1 MNVEEKGGG
10 CIGDEGGWGL
20 QRKKGKEGVGGRYE
34 LDDGGVG
41 RLNQAPK
48 QFSCVLK
55 ILEHLIVVECQG
67 TFCIGKLTVEISGER
82 TVMAPNPRVSAA
94 FKAMAEL
101 GINEKQVKPVLKNL
115 LRLFD
120 RNWEL
125 IEEENYRV
133 LLDAIFDA
141 EDTQGV
147 EEKEEKKKSK
157 NYDEEDMEEEPQLR
171 REPARPSKRIH
182 SSGDEGS
189 SQKKK
194 STNADPEDNMGE
206 ALTQAHQPERPLKRL
221 RKTHGGLLS
230 PSPSTCNPMLPRDI
244 TRSPDSRAELQQPVS
259 PHLGNKNKGKQPV
272 VSNPLAQHGK
282 RSTESGIIFLPKQRV
297 DTHQLMKPKDEPFT
311 DDMAQD
317 EVPIAV
323 ILPDPSS
330 KENPPIQNGA
340 TREQNDQEPV
350 ASQERESTRSDII
363 ASSNERNTNFEFA
376 TVEEESSNL
385 EVASSPLGEVKLLF
399 SCNSA
404 VGRLDFHMPKLEAII
419 KLTEEKYL
427 HSYKIIDPN
436 FSLKNLLGHMCES
449 FLELGTNSNGESQ
462 DGSISVSPNLDALK
476 KTTACD
482 SVHGTKESLN
492 GPVSIECP
500 TAVTASQVPRL
511 PLSLNGVG
519 ECRQAGERA
528 DSNGFAEVDKE
539 GELEDSRG
547 LVVVQH
553 CDLPSDDLRSYHD
566 INDITKGEERVKIP
580 WVNEKNNEC
589 PPAFFYISQSLVFQD
604 AAINLR
610 LSGIGDANCCP
621 TCFGDCLLA
630 SVPCVCAS
638 QTEGDFAY
646 TQEGLLNEDFLEECI
661 SMTRNP
667 QQHRPFY
674 CKSCP
679 LERVKNDDCLEP
691 CKGHLRRQ
699 FIKECWSK
707 CGCHR
712 QCGNRVVQRG
722 LNWKLQVFF
731 TAEGKG
737 WGLRTL
743 EDLPK
748 GAFVC
753 EYVGEVLTSKE
764 LHERNIKSSRSGK
777 RPYPV
782 LLDANWA
789 SKADLRNEEALCLD
803 ATNYGNVARFINHR
817 CLDANLAEIPVE
829 VETPDHCYYHLAFFT
844 TRKVNALEEL
854 TWDYGIDFDD
864 HDHPVKVFQC
874 LCGSKFCR
882 NMKRSNRSRSAS
894 IAR

>member
-1 MNVEEKGGG
+1 
-10 CIGDEGGWGL
+10 
-20 QRKKGKEGVGGRYE
+20 
-34 LDDGGVG
+34 
-41 RLNQAPK
+41 
-48 QFSCVLK
+48 
-55 ILEHLIVVECQG
+55 
-67 TFCIGKLTVEISGER
+67 
-82 TVMAPNPRVSAA
+82 MAPNPRVNAA

-120 RNWEL
+120 KNWEL

-133 LLDAIFDA
+133 LVDAIFDA

-147 EEKEEKKKSK
+147 EEKKEKKKSK

-194 STNADPEDNMGE
+194 STNTDPEDNIGE
-206 ALTQAHQPERPLKRL
+206 ELPLPHQPERPLKRL
-221 RKTHGGLLS
+221 RKTHGGQLS
-230 PSPSTCNPMLPRDI
+230 PSPSTCNPMLGGPLLIRPKVEKDELL
-244 TRSPDSRAELQQPVS
+244 TRSPDSRAELHQPVS
-259 PHLGNKNKGKQPV
+259 PHLSNKNKGKQPV
-272 VSNPLAQHGK
+272 ASNPVPQHGK
-282 RSTESGIIFLPKQRV
+282 RITESGIVLLPKHRV
-297 DTHQLMKPKDEPFT
+297 DNHQLMKPKDEPFT

-330 KENPPIQNGA
+330 KEKPPLQNGA
-340 TREQNDQEPV
+340 TGEQNDQEPV
-350 ASQERESTRSDII
+350 ASQERESTRNDIVS
-363 ASSNERNTNFEFA
+363 SSNERNTNFELA
-376 TVEEESSNL
+376 TLEEESSNL
-385 EVASSPLGEVKLLF
+385 EVASSPLGE
-399 SCNSA
+399 
-404 VGRLDFHMPKLEAII
+404 
-419 KLTEEKYL
+419 
-427 HSYKIIDPN
+427 
-436 FSLKNLLGHMCES
+436 
-449 FLELGTNSNGESQ
+449 
-462 DGSISVSPNLDALK
+462 DGSISASPNLDALK
-476 KTTACD
+476 KTTAWD
-482 SVHGTKESLN
+482 SVHGTKETLCMQPCSLN
-492 GPVSIECP
+492 GPVGIECP
-500 TAVTASQVPRL
+500 TAVTAPEIPRL

-553 CDLPSDDLRSYHD
+553 CDLPPDDLRSYHD
-566 INDITKGEERVKIP
+566 IDDITKGEERVKIP
-580 WVNEKNNEC
+580 WLNEKNNEY
-589 PPAFFYISQSLVFQD
+589 PPSFFYISRSLVFQD

-621 TCFGDCLLA
+621 TCFGDCLSA
-630 SVPCVCAS
+630 SVPCACAS

-646 TQEGLLNEDFLEECI
+646 TQEGLLRDDFLEECI
-661 SMTRNP
+661 SMIRNP

-722 LNWKLQVFF
+722 LNCKLQVFF
-731 TAEGKG
+731 TSEGKG

-782 LLDANWA
+782 RLDANWA
-789 SKADLRNEEALCLD
+789 SKADLRDKEALCLD

-817 CLDANLAEIPVE
+817 CLDANLVEIPVE
-829 VETPDHCYYHLAFFT
+829 VESPDHCYYHLAFFT
-844 TRKVNALEEL
+844 TRKVDALEEL

-874 LCGSKFCR
+874 QCGSKFCR
-882 NMKRSNRSRSAS
+882 NMKRSNRSRSGS

>member
-1 MNVEEKGGG
+1 
-10 CIGDEGGWGL
+10 
-20 QRKKGKEGVGGRYE
+20 
-34 LDDGGVG
+34 
-41 RLNQAPK
+41 
-48 QFSCVLK
+48 
-55 ILEHLIVVECQG
+55 
-67 TFCIGKLTVEISGER
+67 
-82 TVMAPNPRVSAA
+82 MAPNPRVNAA

-120 RNWEL
+120 KNWEL

-133 LLDAIFDA
+133 LVDAIFDA

-147 EEKEEKKKSK
+147 EEKKEKKKSK

-194 STNADPEDNMGE
+194 STNTDPEDNIGE
-206 ALTQAHQPERPLKRL
+206 ELPLPHQPERPLKRL
-221 RKTHGGLLS
+221 RKTHGGQLS
-230 PSPSTCNPMLPRDI
+230 PSPSTCNPMLGGPLLIRPKVEKDELL
-244 TRSPDSRAELQQPVS
+244 TRSPDSRAELHQPVS
-259 PHLGNKNKGKQPV
+259 PHRSNKNKGKQPV
-272 VSNPLAQHGK
+272 VSNPVPQHGK
-282 RSTESGIIFLPKQRV
+282 RIIESGIVLLPKHRV
-297 DTHQLMKPKDEPFT
+297 DNHQLMKPKDEPFT

-330 KENPPIQNGA
+330 KEKPPLQNGA
-340 TREQNDQEPV
+340 TGEQNDQEPV
-350 ASQERESTRSDII
+350 ASQERESSRSDIV
-363 ASSNERNTNFEFA
+363 ASSNERNTNFELA
-376 TVEEESSNL
+376 TLEEESSNL
-385 EVASSPLGEVKLLF
+385 EVASSPLGEVKLSF
-399 SCNSA
+399 NCNSA
-404 VGRLDFHMPKLEAII
+404 IRRPDFHMPNLDAVI

-427 HSYKIIDPN
+427 HSYKIIDPY

-462 DGSISVSPNLDALK
+462 EGSISVSPNLDALK
-476 KTTACD
+476 KTTAWD
-482 SVHGTKESLN
+482 SVHGTKETLCMQPCSLN
-492 GPVSIECP
+492 GPV
-500 TAVTASQVPRL
+500 AVTAHEIPRL
-511 PLSLNGVG
+511 PLSLNGVA

-528 DSNGFAEVDKE
+528 DPNGFADVDKE

-553 CDLPSDDLRSYHD
+553 CDLPPDDLRSYHD
-566 INDITKGEERVKIP
+566 IDDITKGEERVKIP
-580 WVNEKNNEC
+580 WVNEKNNEY
-589 PPAFFYISQSLVFQD
+589 PPSFFYISRSLVFQD

-610 LSGIGDANCCP
+610 LSGIGDTNCCP
-621 TCFGDCLLA
+621 TCFGDCLSA
-630 SVPCVCAS
+630 SVPCACAS

-646 TQEGLLNEDFLEECI
+646 TREGLLKDDFLEECI
-661 SMTRNP
+661 SMIRNP

-712 QCGNRVVQRG
+712 HCGNRVVQRG
-722 LNWKLQVFF
+722 LNCKLQVFF
-731 TAEGKG
+731 TSEGKG

-782 LLDANWA
+782 RLDANWA
-789 SKADLRNEEALCLD
+789 SKADLRDKEALCLD

-817 CLDANLAEIPVE
+817 CLDANLVEIPVE

-844 TRKVNALEEL
+844 TRKVDALEEL

-874 LCGSKFCR
+874 QCGSKFCR
-882 NMKRSNRSRSAS
+882 NMKRSNRSRSGS